1 MMENSDGITGSDD
14 LKKLQNLDTRTESN
28 EETTE
33 EQRDGGTVGWISIFG
48 SWLVSFST
56 FGYFFNNWNFG
67 VIVTDNIIELAI
79 FLRLEYIKIST
90 QDSISPTTVQAKSRS
105 FQLMMPFLFGLVSGK
120 LFDAGY
126 FHALVITGSALFTI
140 RFNIPSLFMLS
151 LVKPQH
157 YAQVFLS
164 QGVGMGV
171 GLGLTFVPTVSSIV
185 HHFQKRKV
193 LATGIV
199 MSGSS
204 LGGIVFP
211 ISEYWTSVQGI
222 ELKAGHSHLI
232 PSIGFPKAV
241 RASGYLVLGMLVLAN
256 CLMKSAYPKSTG
268 NRPQVNILSFF
279 TDPPYIFATLG

>member
-48 SWLVSFST
+48 SNSWI
-56 FGYFFNNWNFG
+56 G
-67 VIVTDNIIELAI
+67 
-79 FLRLEYIKIST
+79 
-90 QDSISPTTVQAKSRS
+90 S

-211 ISEYWTSVQGI
+211 ISEYWTSVQVHQSTIQSHAPLCSAKGI